1 MPDAE
6 DLPFQLSQALTFR
19 LLSRVPSGLSC
30 RSSMTPERW
39 TRIKTLFHEALLN
52 QAVDDRD
59 LMFAKVYSLW
69 DPLRSDPRFGELLK
83 RMNLQ

>member
-1 MPDAE
+1 
-6 DLPFQLSQALTFR
+6 
-19 LLSRVPSGLSC
+19 
-30 RSSMTPERW
+30 MTPERW